1 MTNQHGRRG
10 TYMRFDTPAPS
21 TLTYRSPRC
30 PRAFP
35 ARTLRQHAQPVGLLA
50 LLSLVLGALL
60 GPSASAQDVLPRPD
74 YHFQGQVGRTFQD
87 SDPAGFPQLT
97 RPPQGAPNIVLILLD
112 DVGFGQFSVFGGGVP
127 SPNMEKLAAQGLRY
141 NRFHTTALCSP
152 TRAALITGRNPQSVG
167 TGIITELATGYDGYT
182 GIIPKSAGTVAEIL
196 RQHGYATAWI
206 GKNHNTPIWETS
218 EIGPFDHWATG
229 LGFEY
234 FYGFNA
240 GDTSQFEPILYE
252 NHNRVP
258 RSSDPN
264 YHLSTDL
271 ADKSI
276 AWMQKVKAIDPARP
290 FFLYVATAATHS
302 PHHAPT
308 EWIAKFKGQF
318 DMGWDRYRE
327 MTLERQKRLGVV
339 PAATQLTR
347 RPESLP
353 AWDTLNADQKRLYAR
368 MMEVFAAYGAQIDHE
383 MGRVIDAVTALP
395 N

>member
-1 MTNQHGRRG
+1 
-10 TYMRFDTPAPS
+10 
-21 TLTYRSPRC
+21 
-30 PRAFP
+30 
-35 ARTLRQHAQPVGLLA
+35 
-50 LLSLVLGALL
+50 L

-127 SPNMEKLAAQGLRY
+127 SPNMEKLAAQGLCY

-182 GIIPKSAGTVAEIL
+182 GIIPKSAGTVAEVL
-196 RQHGYATAWI
+196 QQHGYATAWI

-258 RSSDPN
+258 RSSDPT
-264 YHLSTDL
+264 YHLSTDI

-276 AWMQKVKAIDPARP
+276 AWMQKVKAIDPRTTVLPVCRDGGDALAAPRPTGVDCQVQGPIRYGLGSLSRDDVGAPEAARRR
-290 FFLYVATAATHS
+290 AGRDAAD
-302 PHHAPT
+302 AP
-308 EWIAKFKGQF
+308 A
-318 DMGWDRYRE
+318 
-327 MTLERQKRLGVV
+327 
-339 PAATQLTR
+339 
-347 RPESLP
+347 
-353 AWDTLNADQKRLYAR
+353 
-368 MMEVFAAYGAQIDHE
+368 
-383 MGRVIDAVTALP
+383 
-395 N
+395 